1 MTDPLDALRLPVTP
15 AQPDPAF
22 ARRLRERLER
32 VLLGGTL
39 ITEVAPEDFAWGPSL
54 QPYLG
59 VADARRALDWYVD
72 VFGARRHGE
81 PAVMPDG
88 SIGHAELL
96 IGDSIL
102 MLAEWGNVG
111 AGSGSAGVG
120 HTIFVSVPDVDLTV
134 SRASAAG
141 ARIEEAPQQQRY
153 GRTGVIVDPF
163 GYRWM
168 VNTRPPS
175 ATQARP
181 GDVVSLTVF
190 ARDEESLRSFYGA
203 VLGPRPLAGETTPT
217 VSVTTG
223 DPGTVPAY
231 RVPDVAAAVERIRES
246 GGQAG
251 QPERRP
257 YGTIATATDPEGN
270 RFEVWQPPRG

>member
-1 MTDPLDALRLPVTP
+1 LSVD
-15 AQPDPAF
+15 
-22 ARRLRERLER
+22 
-32 VLLGGTL
+32 
-39 ITEVAPEDFAWGPSL
+39 IAPEDFAWGPTL

-59 VADARRALDWYVD
+59 VADARMALDWYVD
-72 VFGARRHGE
+72 VFGARRHGD

-88 SIGHAELL
+88 TIAHAELL

-102 MLAEWGNVG
+102 MLAEWGNAT
-111 AGSGSAGVG
+111 AGSTVGSGPADAG
-120 HTIFVSVPDVDLTV
+120 HTIFVSVPDVDLTIG
-134 SRASAAG
+134 RASAAG
-141 ARIEEAPQQQRY
+141 ARIEEAPQQRDY

-163 GYRWM
+163 GYRWL

-181 GDVVSLTVF
+181 GDMVSLTVF
-190 ARDEESLRSFYGA
+190 ARDEETLRSFYGA

-223 DPGTVPAY
+223 FPGQVPAY
-231 RVPDVAAAVERIRES
+231 RVPDVAAAVQRIRET

-251 QPERRP
+251 EPEQRP
-257 YGTIATATDPEGN
+257 YGTIAAATDPEGN
-270 RFEVWQPPRG
+270 RFEVWQPPRD